1 MIDPEYDYPEPEP
14 TDVPYWQ
21 LRSLST
27 GHEDYAFTEPE
38 LFELV
43 GVYSALGTFSVE
55 QHTRLTD

>member
-1 MIDPEYDYPEPEP
+1 MIDPEYDYP
-14 TDVPYWQ
+14 
-21 LRSLST
+21 
-27 GHEDYAFTEPE
+27 EPE